1 MRSVVF
7 HEDTL
12 QTYEYLRE
20 TNKPIHKKLFIIFK
34 ILKEMQKGDP
44 TQGTGKPEALKY
56 ELTGYYSRRVSDKD
70 RLVYSFDDE
79 NIYIIA
85 IGGDYEQ

>member
-20 TNKPIHKKLFIIFK
+20 TNKPGHKKLFN
-34 ILKEMQKGDP
+34 ILKEMQKVDP
-44 TQGTGKPEALKY
+44 TQGIGKPEALKY
-56 ELTGYYSRRVSDKD
+56 ELSGYYSRRLSDKD
-70 RLVYSFDDE
+70 RLVYSFDNE
-79 NIYIIA
+79 NIYVIA
-85 IGGDYEQ
+85 IGGHYEN

>member
-20 TNKPIHKKLFIIFK
+20 TNKPIRKKLFNIP
-34 ILKEMQKGDP
+34 KEMQKGDRCFVLR
-44 TQGTGKPEALKY
+44 E
-56 ELTGYYSRRVSDKD
+56 
-70 RLVYSFDDE
+70 
-79 NIYIIA
+79 
-85 IGGDYEQ
+85 

>member
-7 HEDTL
+7 NEDTL

-20 TNKPIHKKLFIIFK
+20 TNKPIHKKLFN

-56 ELTGYYSRRVSDKD
+56 ELSGCYSRRLSEKD
-70 RLVYSFDDE
+70 RLVYGFDNE

-85 IGGDYEQ
+85 IGGHYEE

>member
-7 HEDTL
+7 HEDML

-20 TNKPIHKKLFIIFK
+20 TNKPIHKKLFN
-34 ILKEMQKGDP
+34 ILKEMQEGDP
-44 TQGTGKPEALKY
+44 TKGTGKPEALKY
-56 ELTGYYSRRVSDKD
+56 ELAGYYSQHISDKD
-70 RLVYSFDDE
+70 WLVYSFDDE

-85 IGGDYEQ
+85 IGGHYEV

>member
-1 MRSVVF
+1 MRSIVF

-20 TNKPIHKKLFIIFK
+20 TNKIIHKKLFNII
-34 ILKEMQKGDP
+34 KEMQRGDP

-56 ELTGYYSRRVSDKD
+56 ELAGYYSRRLSDKD
-70 RLVYSFDDE
+70 RLIYSFDEE

-85 IGGDYEQ
+85 IGGHYEE

>member
-12 QTYEYLRE
+12 QSYEDIRE
-20 TNKPIHKKLFIIFK
+20 TNKPIRKKLFI

-56 ELTGYYSRRVSDKD
+56 ELAGY
-70 RLVYSFDDE
+70 
-79 NIYIIA
+79 
-85 IGGDYEQ
+85 

>member
-1 MRSVVF
+1 MRSIVF

-12 QTYEYLRE
+12 QTYEYFRE
-20 TNKPIHKKLFIIFK
+20 TNKIIHKKLFNII
-34 ILKEMQKGDP
+34 KEMQKGDP

-56 ELTGYYSRRVSDKD
+56 ELAGYYSRRLSDKD
-70 RLVYSFDDE
+70 RLIYSFDKE

-85 IGGDYEQ
+85 IGGHYEE

>member
-1 MRSVVF
+1 MRSIVF

-12 QTYEYLRE
+12 QTYEYFRE
-20 TNKPIHKKLFIIFK
+20 TNKIIHKKLFNII
-34 ILKEMQKGDP
+34 KEMQKGDP

-56 ELTGYYSRRVSDKD
+56 ELAGYYSRRLSDKD
-70 RLVYSFDDE
+70 RLIYSFDEE

-85 IGGDYEQ
+85 IGGHYEE

>member
-20 TNKPIHKKLFIIFK
+20 TNKPVHKKLFN
-34 ILKEMQKGDP
+34 ILKEMQKVDP
-44 TQGTGKPEALKY
+44 TQGIGKPEALKY
-56 ELTGYYSRRVSDKD
+56 ELSGYYSRRLSDKD
-70 RLVYSFDDE
+70 RLVYSFDNE
-79 NIYIIA
+79 NIYVIA
-85 IGGDYEQ
+85 IGGHYEN

>member
-12 QTYEYLRE
+12 HTYEYFRE
-20 TNKPIHKKLFIIFK
+20 TNKPVHKKLFS

-44 TQGTGKPEALKY
+44 TQGTGKPEALKH
-56 ELTGYYSRRVSDKD
+56 ELAGYYSRRLSDKD
-70 RLVYSFDDE
+70 RLIYSFDDE
-79 NIYIIA
+79 NIDIIA
-85 IGGDYEQ
+85 IGGHYEG

>member
-20 TNKPIHKKLFIIFK
+20 TNKPIHKKLFN

-44 TQGTGKPEALKY
+44 PQGTGKPEALKY
-56 ELTGYYSRRVSDKD
+56 ELAGYYSRRISDKD
-70 RLVYSFDDE
+70 RLVYGFDDE

-85 IGGDYEQ
+85 IGGHYDA

>member
-1 MRSVVF
+1 MCSVVF
-7 HEDTL
+7 HENTL

-20 TNKPIHKKLFIIFK
+20 TNKPIHKKLFI

-56 ELTGYYSRRVSDKD
+56 ELAGYYSRRLSDKD
-70 RLVYSFDDE
+70 RLIYSFDDD
-79 NIYIIA
+79 NIYVIA
-85 IGGDYEQ
+85 IGGHYEI

>member
-1 MRSVVF
+1 MRSIVF

-12 QTYEYLRE
+12 QAYEYLRE
-20 TNKPIHKKLFIIFK
+20 SNKSVHKKLLG

-56 ELTGYYSRRVSDKD
+56 ELSGYYSRRISDKD
-70 RLVYSFDDE
+70 RLIYSFDDE

-85 IGGDYEQ
+85 IGGHYEE

>member
-20 TNKPIHKKLFIIFK
+20 TNKPIHKKLFN
-34 ILKEMQKGDP
+34 ILKEMQKVDP

-56 ELTGYYSRRVSDKD
+56 ELAGYYSRQISDKD

-85 IGGDYEQ
+85 IGGHYEA

>member
-1 MRSVVF
+1 MRSIVF

-20 TNKPIHKKLFIIFK
+20 TNKIIHKKLFNII
-34 ILKEMQKGDP
+34 KEMQKGDP

-56 ELTGYYSRRVSDKD
+56 ELAGYYSRRLSDKD
-70 RLVYSFDDE
+70 RLIYSFDEE

-85 IGGDYEQ
+85 IGGHYEE

>member
-7 HEDTL
+7 HEDML

-20 TNKPIHKKLFIIFK
+20 ANKPIHKKLFN

-56 ELTGYYSRRVSDKD
+56 ELAGYYSRRISDKD

-85 IGGDYEQ
+85 IGGHYEA

>member
-1 MRSVVF
+1 MRSIVF

-20 TNKPIHKKLFIIFK
+20 TNKIIHKKLFNII
-34 ILKEMQKGDP
+34 KEMQKGDP
-44 TQGTGKPEALKY
+44 TQGIGKPEALKY
-56 ELTGYYSRRVSDKD
+56 ELAGYYSRRLSDKD
-70 RLVYSFDDE
+70 RLIYSFDEE

-85 IGGDYEQ
+85 IGGHYEE

>member
-20 TNKPIHKKLFIIFK
+20 TNKPIHKKLFN

-56 ELTGYYSRRVSDKD
+56 ELAGYYSRRISDKD

-79 NIYIIA
+79 NILRSL
-85 IGGDYEQ
+85 D